1 MIRMSQWAEIRHMH
15 LAEGVPPP
23 PRHLVGRGFP
33 ALAGMNPCSS
43 RAPTGLSLER
53 VYALSS
59 VSRPSIRSE
68 IGSRRSCRATGA

>member
-1 MIRMSQWAEIRHMH
+1 MSQWAEIRQMH

-43 RAPTGLSLER
+43 RAPTGLSL
-53 VYALSS
+53 
-59 VSRPSIRSE
+59 
-68 IGSRRSCRATGA
+68 